1 MVTVFC
7 AIVGV
12 PGSVFSVKIDENES
26 VAELK
31 KAIKKENPNIFQC
44 NAMDCLSDEGGRRVA
59 DGGSCEGRLERHQW
73 VEAVGFN
80 EGETKSSGVEE
91 RKRRRRR

>member
-12 PGSVFSVKIDENES
+12 PRSVFSVKIDENES

-31 KAIKKENPNIFQC
+31 KAIKKEIPARFQC
-44 NAMDCLSDEGGRRVA
+44 DAMDLQLYLTKKGDVWLTEAHVKEGLSDTSGLKLL
-59 DGGSCEGRLERHQW
+59 DSMK
-73 VEAVGFN
+73 
-80 EGETKSSGVEE
+80 TKLKVLGLKDEN
-91 RKRRRRR
+91 